1 MSTIEHRR
9 SGGLRMLDTLLVA
22 AGVVCGILVVVWLVH
37 ALFFVFKVV
46 IFVVVVAILVRLV
59 HLLTR
64 GRR

>member
-1 MSTIEHRR
+1 
-9 SGGLRMLDTLLVA
+9 MLDTLLVA
-22 AGVVCGILVVVWLVH
+22 AGVVCAILVVVWLVH